1 MTNKITD
8 ERLREIVEGT
18 YCAFDEGGL
27 LATELFA
34 ARKEI
39 ETLKS
44 ELDLAHKM
52 HDVAVKERNYER
64 FSVKC
69 LMEELNRKS

>member
-8 ERLREIVEGT
+8 ERLREIVENKSGPR
-18 YCAFDEGGL
+18 ASGL
-27 LATELFA
+27 LAAELLA

-39 ETLKS
+39 ESLKS

-52 HDVAVKERNYER
+52 HDVAVKERDYER

-69 LMEELNRKS
+69 LMVELNRKS